1 MIESDPVLGKVI
13 GYYPSDRARLVFP
26 AALIAGVVAVILN
39 FTLATI
45 ADWWGPL
52 LTTIVMA
59 GVVLAL
65 GWRALHFWNRE
76 VVLYEKGF
84 SYREGA
90 RIVLFL
96 YHEVV
101 SIRQGGQQLAYFGGL
116 IRRSTL
122 QFTLTALHGETMTLG
137 NLYKRVDTLGAQ
149 IEAKVYPILE
159 PYLTERM
166 EKGEKIAFSATLRVS
181 SAGLHEKSRDLLWE
195 HFGGYQVGGG
205 QLRLL
210 ALPDKTEW
218 LSLPL
223 PEVDN
228 LPLLVKLLKAKV
240 ASPHEYTS

>member
-1 MIESDPVLGKVI
+1 MLDADPVLGKVI
-13 GYYPSDRARLVFP
+13 ANYPSDRARLLLP
-26 AALIAGVVAVILN
+26 AAIISGVVAVILN

-45 ADWWGPL
+45 PNWWGPV
-52 LTTIVMA
+52 LTTIIMA
-59 GVVLAL
+59 AVVLAL

-90 RIVLFL
+90 RIVQFL

-101 SIRQGGQQLAYFGGL
+101 SIRQRGQQLAYFGGL

-122 QFTLTALHGETMTLG
+122 QFTLTALRGETMHLDS
-137 NLYKRVDTLGAQ
+137 LYKRVDVLGAQ

-166 EKGEKIAFSATLRVS
+166 AAGEKIPFSASLRVS
-181 SAGLHEKSRDLLWE
+181 SSGLHERGRDLAWE
-195 HFGGYQVGGG
+195 QFGGYQVGGG
-205 QLRLL
+205 HLRLL
-210 ALPDKTEW
+210 ALPDKSEW
-218 LSLPL
+218 LSLLL

-228 LPLLVKLLKAKV
+228 LPLLVKLLKRRQGGG
-240 ASPHEYTS
+240 

>member
-1 MIESDPVLGKVI
+1 MLDADPVLGKVI
-13 GYYPSDRARLVFP
+13 GNYPSDRARLVFP
-26 AALIAGVVAVILN
+26 AAVISGVVAVILN

-45 ADWWGPL
+45 TEWWGPF

-59 GVVLAL
+59 LVVLAL

-76 VVLYEKGF
+76 VILYEKGF

-90 RIVLFL
+90 RIVQFL

-101 SIRQGGQQLAYFGGL
+101 SIRQRGQQLAYFGGL
-116 IRRSTL
+116 VRRSTL
-122 QFTLTALHGETMTLG
+122 QFTLTALRGETMTLG
-137 NLYKRVDTLGAQ
+137 NLYRRVDTLGAQ

-159 PYLTERM
+159 PYLNERM
-166 EKGEKIAFSATLRVS
+166 AAGEKIDFSATLRVS
-181 SAGLHEKSRDLLWE
+181 SSGLHERGRDLSWE
-195 HFGGYQVGGG
+195 QFGGYQVGGG

-210 ALPDKTEW
+210 ARPDNAEW

-228 LPLLVKLLKAKV
+228 LPLLVKLLKQHQAAV
-240 ASPHEYTS
+240 SPQP